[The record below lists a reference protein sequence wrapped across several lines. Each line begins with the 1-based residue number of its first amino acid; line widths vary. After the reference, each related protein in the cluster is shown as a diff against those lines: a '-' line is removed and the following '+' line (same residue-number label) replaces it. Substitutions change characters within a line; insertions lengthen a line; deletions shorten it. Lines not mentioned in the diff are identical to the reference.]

1 MTTKVNAVT
10 TKVNSGTT
18 KGSTHVRISLR
29 LASFNQLTDS
39 EVFAVMEMAIDLL
52 SPLWQS
58 DYFRLYD
65 RHCIGIHSSR
75 LADAIEANELLK
87 QSFLFRYDLI
97 GPVGLA
103 KSQRASAIDL

>member
-1 MTTKVNAVT
+1 MATTKVSSA
-10 TKVNSGTT
+10 TT

-39 EVFAVMEMAIDLL
+39 EVFAVMEMPIDLL

-58 DYFRLYD
+58 DYFRLHD
-65 RHCIGIHSSR
+65 QHCIGIHASR

-87 QSFLFRYDLI
+87 QSLLFRYDLM

-103 KSQRASAIDL
+103 KGQRASAINL